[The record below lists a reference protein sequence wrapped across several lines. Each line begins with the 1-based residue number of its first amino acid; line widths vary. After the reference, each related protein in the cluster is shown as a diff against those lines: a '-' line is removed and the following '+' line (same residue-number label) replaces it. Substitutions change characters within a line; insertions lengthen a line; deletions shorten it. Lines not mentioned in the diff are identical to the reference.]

1 MAKQLNVNLSMTAD
15 TSQAKAQLQQLKN
28 QLTELTKLNSISN
41 DNFALTKEIQDASTA
56 AAQLKVQ
63 LTAATDVNTGKLD
76 LSKFSQQLNQSGM
89 SIDKYYSALTS
100 LGPAGEKAFATL
112 ASSIQNADA
121 RLGNANSALAQFATT
136 LKNTARWQISS
147 SILHGFMSTLSSA
160 YSYAQD
166 LNKSLNDI
174 RIVTGESEEQMA
186 KFAAQANKAAQS
198 LSSTTTA
205 YTNAAL
211 IFYQQGLDDEAVK
224 ERTDTVIKMSNVTG
238 DSAEDVSS
246 YMTAIWENFADG
258 SKSLEYYADVITR
271 LGADTAAS
279 SAEIAEGIESFAS
292 IGETIG
298 LSYEYATSALT
309 TIVAKTRASAS
320 EVGNGLRTIFSRLQN
335 LSLGET
341 LDDGTDLTK
350 YSKALETVGV
360 NIKDASGELKD
371 MDTILEDL
379 AGKWDTL
386 DQAEKVALANTV
398 GGVRQYTKLISLMD
412 NWDFM
417 EQNLASATN
426 SEGSLQEQADIYAE
440 SWEAAQ
446 KRVKAS
452 AQAIYDALL
461 DDNFFI
467 ELNNGFSGFLDIINE
482 TIKGLGGLKGVLLT
496 IGAIITQVYQKDIAN
511 AMANMG
517 TGLMMLTKKGQEKVE
532 SLRTEANDKLIN
544 NAFNDGTL
552 AGSAKASAYKAQGAA
567 QQTLLDNARKM
578 SEEQRNI
585 AQLLLDQNKQ
595 LGEEAIKQ
603 ADIVKSA
610 EEEAIAQRRILELRN
625 GLSRDDTAEV
635 TDKAAKNG
643 AAFRA
648 DAIMGSNMETIVK
661 ESSKVDMSKLTA
673 GLSQSYKMNSTE
685 MQNFNKE
692 IGTTG
697 QRVKSSIIEMNSSVK
712 SLKSGFTEM
721 GTTAQD
727 VFGEE
732 VGKAFDK
739 MASAF
744 AEDENGITVDLE
756 SLKTGWQEWEKAVA
770 TSDNGLSEALDT
782 LADKIYAASEASGST
797 DPEVQAQGMADARAK
812 AEALVNAY
820 TQLGSSQVDLA
831 GKSGT
836 VVTNFDKIK
845 QKMAKMSQQ
854 SISMSKALTQI
865 SSTIMSVGMVI
876 NSVVGLIDVW
886 KDDEADLT
894 TKLTTT
900 LTTLGMLVPTIMSV
914 VKGFGTAQQAVT
926 IFGIKTSLAMWQVTL
941 IAAAIAGLI
950 AIFALLA
957 KAEYEASPEG
967 VFKSAAAAAEDAKT
981 AAEEVKQ
988 AYDDLQD
995 SLENLE
1001 TGLDK
1006 IDGLT
1011 RGTLEWREAIIES
1024 NQNLI
1029 DLLSTYRMLNSA
1041 NFTVDEDGIMRL
1053 AEGVEKQL
1061 NEAAINALE
1070 QANVAK
1076 YGAEMF
1082 VNSASSRNDA
1092 SEAAED
1098 ITIMRSTGESSYDV
1112 VGSNTQIS
1120 ADIGM
1125 AIAEAMNSG
1134 ALADLT
1140 DSDAI
1145 NKAISSING
1154 LTDAEKD
1161 SVAQQIASNQ
1171 ELQDSM
1177 SELATTVAQNT
1188 AANDV
1193 LAQQI
1198 IDSEFGDKIDNAGLT
1213 DEEASAVGQV
1223 MGDALEQTTNDLYE
1237 SKWKDKG
1244 LLGGGITDEEVQK
1257 KYAKAKGWAT
1267 DTIDNQSGN
1276 KAKYY
1281 KKDGTEVGVISDEVA
1296 RKYLAQ
1302 QEALEQLGEGVNAYI
1317 ADVEE
1322 MVQNGDK
1329 IAKGV
1334 GNELLSFA
1342 GGSGGSFGNLTKKEL
1357 DKVKDNID
1365 ASVDEDGILTEDTFK
1380 IGDITVNEEYVQQ
1393 LGYESVQAYYDA
1405 IQAALTNGE
1414 EAFDIEAIAESWGI
1428 ESATGAV
1435 FNTVGDHFNALFDNN
1450 ALNLSKM
1457 TSGAME
1463 NFSTAYKNIFDE
1475 GGEEALDY
1483 VDQILKASG
1492 KKANEVATL
1501 IGEVDWSSWDSI
1513 QKLGSKVTALGV
1525 EIDTNLITQ
1534 LAQAT
1539 NATKEFSTDDFCT
1552 QLANITEILNGLNT
1566 GDTISSE
1573 NYESLGEGY
1582 EDYFMLMADG
1592 TYKLIGQAEAFHDAV
1607 MADTTE
1613 DLKTKTEELN
1623 ASREAIQAQLDAAN
1637 EALGGKDLSSLS
1649 TSQNKYNADTDKN
1662 SYNGTNVSS
1671 QLDFLEQMG
1680 YSIDQI
1686 NAWRDDLADGNTTV
1700 ETLNAIGEAVA
1711 ETATEYN
1718 NLQTSIDTVDA
1729 ELEEA
1734 QEAYASTAEHFSELD
1749 QMLAEGTISAEAYTK
1764 AWTAMDNENDMAGL
1778 DADEV
1783 EEYADAL
1790 EDVYKEQG
1798 LTSKGAQKMAQSIMR
1813 MNRGVEDLAD
1823 NFDDYADV
1831 LKNSSR
1837 GSQEYA
1843 KALSSLKDDVSDLTN
1858 VSTDYISEDF
1868 ITDHLEEIEKAATG
1882 DAEAIDQL
1890 RQEMAKSI
1898 IASIIVENGLDDEQT
1913 AAIWD
1918 AWSNLETG
1926 LSDIDV
1932 GVTLD
1937 GENEFVNALNE
1948 MIAASGMT
1956 ASQVNELLSSMGFET
1971 NFATETEPT
1980 KQVYPVTRTITEV
1993 SGYTSGTT
2001 IGPDGDPIDWQYP
2014 ILDTQTLEVDREV
2027 KEGEVTAFAMS
2038 TDGSTPKINSITRT
2052 SSGASNNYSSS
2063 NAGGSSPSKS
2073 SGSGGS
2079 SKSTEHNDEDYKDYT
2094 DEKERYHVI
2103 KNQLEDLT
2111 SQYDRISKAKDKAF
2125 GTARL
2130 ANLNKEIA
2138 AQKKLTQAN
2147 KQYLDEIESYLAQDK
2162 GTMASYG
2169 AIFDNNGTILNY
2181 DELVKSQ
2188 VDAYNSAVD
2197 TYNAAYTDDE
2207 GAKAA
2212 FEAAQERYDD
2222 FQDALDQYEETQDL
2236 FNEQTQTYIDS
2247 LNAERELLLERTQLQ
2262 VELKVNV
2269 EEDAL
2274 NFLEYALDN
2283 IENKAYDCA
2292 EAFGYLNDMTAA
2304 YLGTA
2309 KAYEEGLR
2317 SLFANQGLSDADF
2330 DNFINGNSATF
2341 NTLSDMLSNGESAG
2355 FQSEDVETIRE
2366 YIQELIS
2373 ANENLQEVRQ
2383 TVHDQILTV
2392 WDEWNEK
2399 LDDGISKLEHL
2410 QAIQESYVNI
2420 IDIVGQKNLGVSNA
2434 FMRKLAQ
2441 QGIDQANDKLI
2452 AEKARYDALKQ
2463 ARDDAYATFEE
2474 QKNKGILS
2482 EEEIKIWEDSLQQMD
2497 EDVQSASEDFQS
2509 AWEDALT
2516 SIGEAF
2522 EAEVDRI
2529 IEAYDDAAAGLMS
2542 SVSQLQEAFDRKS
2555 DLADQYLD
2563 DYEKIYQFSKLN
2575 RDIENSIDSTDNVKA
2590 KKELLELQSKINAY
2604 EEAGTDISEY
2614 ELQQLQKE
2622 YELKKAQI
2630 ELEESQEAKSQVK
2643 MQRDSEGNYSY
2654 VYTANDE
2661 DVSKAEQNYE
2671 DKLHDLQQL
2680 NAEYINDLQSNMIQ
2694 MEQDCQDK
2702 VQEILKDSSLTQEE
2716 RLAQIN
2722 ELIDYYNEKQKFYI
2736 SEAELWEQNSQ
2747 TLYEQDWKNYA
2758 EATGYKISAEDE
2770 WLDHWDETQL
2780 ALLTGFDNLEDYQTN
2795 HNMNVANLLLASGE
2809 AFSTWQ
2815 TNIEEAMNNAGTSM
2829 GTFEED
2835 ATENLNSVAEES
2847 ETTKD
2852 QIVTDSEDMVNAVE
2866 DVMDAVA
2873 RWEDDYSQ
2881 TVQNMINKNKLLVQ
2895 SFNSLIAAWSEY
2907 KVSAAAND
2915 SDSSSSSSGSGSGN
2929 GSGSGSSSGSGS
2941 GSGSGS
2947 SSDNSDKVE
2956 GVAAAIWMDG
2966 SSTSGWGTGATRRQR
2981 FQEKGVSDAQAYIN
2995 AHASNGDIYSAWA
3008 SRRDQLKKYYYGS
3021 FDTGGYT
3028 GEWGVDGKLALLHE
3042 KELVL
3047 NADDTANFLQAI
3059 DVVRQISDMIDLNA
3073 LSSAGGL
3080 SSLFAATTSGSDQNL
3095 QQEVHITAEFP
3106 NATDKNQIT
3115 EAFNDIINLASQYA
3129 NRK

>member
-1 MAKQLNVNLSMTAD
+1 
-15 TSQAKAQLQQLKN
+15 
-28 QLTELTKLNSISN
+28 
-41 DNFALTKEIQDASTA
+41 
-56 AAQLKVQ
+56 
-63 LTAATDVNTGKLD
+63 
-76 LSKFSQQLNQSGM
+76 
-89 SIDKYYSALTS
+89 
-100 LGPAGEKAFATL
+100 
-112 ASSIQNADA
+112 
-121 RLGNANSALAQFATT
+121 
-136 LKNTARWQISS
+136 
-147 SILHGFMSTLSSA
+147 
-160 YSYAQD
+160 
-166 LNKSLNDI
+166 
-174 RIVTGESEEQMA
+174 
-186 KFAAQANKAAQS
+186 
-198 LSSTTTA
+198 
-205 YTNAAL
+205 
-211 IFYQQGLDDEAVK
+211 
-224 ERTDTVIKMSNVTG
+224 MSNVTG

-246 YMTAIWENFADG
+246 YMTAIWENFDDG

-350 YSKALETVGV
+350 YTKALATVGV
-360 NIKDASGELKD
+360 DIKDASGELKD

-379 AGKWDTL
+379 ASKWDTL

-417 EQNLASATN
+417 EENLASATN

-461 DDNFFI
+461 DDKFFI

-552 AGSAKASAYKAQGAA
+552 EGSAKASAYKAQGAA
-567 QQTLLDNARKM
+567 QQTLLDNAKKM

-603 ADIVKSA
+603 VDIVKSA
-610 EEEAIAQRRILELRN
+610 KEEAITQKRILELRN
-625 GLSRDDTAEV
+625 GLSKGDTADV
-635 TDKAAKNG
+635 TDKAVKNG

-744 AEDENGITVDLE
+744 AEDENGITVNIK
-756 SLKTGWQEWEKAVA
+756 SLKEGWQEWENAVA
-770 TSDNGLSEALDT
+770 ASDNGLSGALDA
-782 LADKIYAASEASGST
+782 LADKIYNASEANQSA

-812 AEALVNAY
+812 AEALANAFA
-820 TQLGSSQVDLA
+820 QLGGSQVDLA

-836 VVTNFDKIK
+836 VVTNLDKIK
-845 QKMAKMSQQ
+845 QKMAEMSQQ

-876 NSVVGLIDVW
+876 NSVVGLINVW

-900 LTTLGMLVPTIMSV
+900 LTTLGMLIPTIMSV

-926 IFGIKTSLAMWQVTL
+926 IFEIKTFSAMWQVTL

-988 AYDDLQD
+988 AYDDLQS

-1006 IDGLT
+1006 INGLT

-1029 DLLSTYRMLNSA
+1029 DLLSTYEMLNSA

-1053 AEGVEKQL
+1053 AEGVEEQL
-1061 NEAAINALE
+1061 TEAAINALE

-1082 VNSASSRNDA
+1082 ANSASSRNDA

-1098 ITIMRSTGESSYDV
+1098 ITIMRSTGNNGAYDV

-1145 NKAISSING
+1145 NKTISSISG

-1244 LLGGGITDEEVQK
+1244 PLGGGITDEEVQK

-1302 QEALEQLGEGVNAYI
+1302 QEALEQLGEDVNAYI

-1329 IAKGV
+1329 IAEGV

-1357 DKVKDNID
+1357 DEVKNNID
-1365 ASVDEDGILTEDTFK
+1365 ASVDDDGVLIEDTFK
-1380 IGDITVNEEYVQQ
+1380 IGDITVDEEYAQQ

-1414 EAFDIEAIAESWGI
+1414 EAFDIEATAESWGI
-1428 ESATGAV
+1428 ESATGKV
-1435 FNTVGDHFNALFDNN
+1435 FNTVGDHFNSLFDNN
-1450 ALNLSKM
+1450 ALDLSKM

-1492 KKANEVATL
+1492 DKANEVATL
-1501 IGEVDWSSWDSI
+1501 IGDVDWSSWDSI
-1513 QKLGSKVTALGV
+1513 QELGSNVTALGV

-1607 MADTTE
+1607 MADTIE
-1613 DLKTKTEELN
+1613 DLETKTEELN

-1637 EALGGKDLSSLS
+1637 EALGGKDLSKLS

-1671 QLDFLEQMG
+1671 QLDFLEQMD

-1718 NLQTSIDTVDA
+1718 NLQTSIDTIGA

-1734 QEAYASTAEHFSELD
+1734 QEAYASTAENFEELNE
-1749 QMLAEGTISAEAYTK
+1749 MLQEGSISAEAYTK
-1764 AWTAMDNENDMAGL
+1764 AFEAMDNSERMEDL

-1783 EEYADAL
+1783 ADYADYLQELAESEENAAIGGDKL
-1790 EDVYKEQG
+1790 SKE
-1798 LTSKGAQKMAQSIMR
+1798 LAENDEAA
-1813 MNRGVEDLAD
+1813 EDLAIQIKRMNKAVDSLAD
-1823 NFDDYADV
+1823 NWSDWSSV
-1831 LKNSSR
+1831 LKNSSK
-1837 GSQEYA
+1837 GSEEYYGA
-1843 KALSSLKDDVSDLTN
+1843 VQDVKDTMSDLLDI
-1858 VSTDYISEDF
+1858 SSDYIDIDF
-1868 ITDHLEEIEKAATG
+1868 VDSLANDADSMALMEKAAQG
-1882 DAEAIDQL
+1882 DGEAIDEL
-1890 RQEMAKSI
+1890 RQKALQSI
-1898 IASIIVENGLDDEQT
+1898 VM
-1913 AAIWD
+1913 
-1918 AWSNLETG
+1918 NLELNDDAISNEEVWSRVQSLQAMLDAMG
-1926 LSDIDV
+1926 PISA

-1937 GENEFVNALNE
+1937 TSAFDAGSSNFIDQLNQLILDAGMSADQVNAMLSGMGFTANFASE
-1948 MIAASGMT
+1948 PQAVTVKEPDKTITHHTIQNRKTETMANGSQTETYDEITTTETVPGKTHEGTVDAYSMVTTEPGTTVVPQINSVTKKASGS
-1956 ASQVNELLSSMGFET
+1956 A
-1971 NFATETEPT
+1971 
-1980 KQVYPVTRTITEV
+1980 
-1993 SGYTSGTT
+1993 
-2001 IGPDGDPIDWQYP
+2001 
-2014 ILDTQTLEVDREV
+2014 
-2027 KEGEVTAFAMS
+2027 
-2038 TDGSTPKINSITRT
+2038 
-2052 SSGASNNYSSS
+2052 NNYSSS
-2063 NAGGSSPSKS
+2063 NSGGSSPKS
-2073 SGSGGS
+2073 SGSSPKSSGS

-2111 SQYDRISKAKDKAF
+2111 SQYDRISSAKDKAF

-2147 KQYLDEIESYLAQDK
+2147 KQYLDEIENYLAQDK
-2162 GTMASYG
+2162 GTMAAYG
-2169 AIFDNNGTILNY
+2169 AVFDENGTITNY
-2181 DELVKSQ
+2181 DEIIKKQ
-2188 VDAYNSAVD
+2188 VDAYNQAVSA
-2197 TYNAAYTDDE
+2197 YNAAYTDDE

-2212 FEAAQERYDD
+2212 FEAAQERYEK

-2292 EAFGYLNDMTAA
+2292 EAFSYLNDMVAA
-2304 YLGTA
+2304 YLGESS
-2309 KAYEEGLR
+2309 AYIEGLR
-2317 SLFANQGLSDADF
+2317 SLFANQGMSDSDFDKLVSGDATIFDKVSGMLSD
-2330 DNFINGNSATF
+2330 
-2341 NTLSDMLSNGESAG
+2341 GESAG
-2355 FQSEDVETIRE
+2355 FQEEDVETIRD
-2366 YIQELIS
+2366 YLQNLIS
-2373 ANENLQEVRQ
+2373 VNENLQEIRQ
-2383 TVHDQILTV
+2383 TVHEQILTA

-2399 LDDGISKLEHL
+2399 LDDGVEKLEHL
-2410 QAIQESYVNI
+2410 QAIQESYANI
-2420 IDIVGQKNLGVSNA
+2420 IDIVGQKNLGISNA
-2434 FMRKLAQ
+2434 FMRAMAQ
-2441 QGIDQANDKLI
+2441 QGVDQTNDKLT
-2452 AEKARYDALKQ
+2452 AEKARYEALKQ
-2463 ARDDAYATFEE
+2463 ARDDAYAKFEE
-2474 QKNKGILS
+2474 QQTKGILS
-2482 EEEIKIWEDSLQQMD
+2482 EEEIQQWKETLQQMD
-2497 EDVQSASEDFQS
+2497 EDVQSAAEDFQS

-2516 SIGEAF
+2516 AAEEAF

-2542 SVSQLQEAFDRKS
+2542 SVSDLQDAFDRKS

-2575 RDIENSIDSTDNVKA
+2575 RDIENSIDSTSNVKA

-2604 EEAGTDISEY
+2604 EEAGADISEY
-2614 ELQQLQKE
+2614 ELQQLQQE

-2630 ELEESQEAKSQVK
+2630 ELEESQESKSQVR

-2671 DKLHDLQQL
+2671 DKLYAMQQS

-2694 MEQDCQDK
+2694 LEQDYQDK
-2702 VQEILKDSSLTQEE
+2702 VQEIMTDTSLTAEE
-2716 RLAQIN
+2716 RMEKLN
-2722 ELIDYYNEKQKFYI
+2722 ELNDYYNEKMKFYI
-2736 SEAELWEQNSQ
+2736 SEAKLWEQNSQ
-2747 TLYEQDWKNYA
+2747 ALYEKDWTNYA
-2758 EATGYKISAEDE
+2758 AATGYKISADDK
-2770 WLDHWDETQL
+2770 WIDHWNETSV
-2780 ALLTGFDNLEDYQTN
+2780 ALLTGFDNIDDYLTN
-2795 HNMNVANLLLASGE
+2795 HNSNAANLLLASSE
-2809 AFSTWQ
+2809 ALSTLQ
-2815 TNIEEAMNNAGTSM
+2815 VNIEESMNNAGTSIA
-2829 GTFEED
+2829 TFTED
-2835 ATENLNSVAEES
+2835 ATNNLKSVAEQS
-2847 ETTKD
+2847 EETKD
-2852 QIVTDSEDMVNAVE
+2852 QMVSNAEEMVGAIEEVTSAVIE
-2866 DVMDAVA
+2866 
-2873 RWEDDYSQ
+2873 WENQYSQ
-2881 TVQNMINKNKLLVQ
+2881 SVKNMIAMTTPLIKKLYAVV
-2895 SFNSLIAAWSEY
+2895 AAWSGAKEA
-2907 KVSAAAND
+2907 SNENNNF
-2915 SDSSSSSSGSGSGN
+2915 SSNSN
-2929 GSGSGSSSGSGS
+2929 NSGSSAHT
-2941 GSGSGS
+2941 S
-2947 SSDNSDKVE
+2947 SSNNSK
-2956 GVAAAIWMDG
+2956 
-2966 SSTSGWGTGATRRQR
+2966 SQSKQ
-2981 FQEKGVSDAQAYIN
+2981 
-2995 AHASNGDIYSAWA
+2995 
-3008 SRRDQLKKYYYGS
+3008 S

-3028 GEWGVDGKLALLHE
+3028 GEWGLGGKLALLHE
-3042 KELVL
+3042 KEIVL
-3047 NADDTANFLQAI
+3047 NADDTKNFLQAV

-3073 LSSAGGL
+3073 LSSAGGFTSL
-3080 SSLFAATTSGSDQNL
+3080 LASSAVGSQQDL
-3095 QQEVHITAEFP
+3095 QQDVHITAEFP
-3106 NATDKNQIT
+3106 NATDKDQIT
-3115 EAFNDIINLASQYA
+3115 EAFSDLINLASQYA